1 MKRRDTLRGLG
12 AAALVAAHWAGRIPV
27 AMARGEG
34 GTFVFGTAGDPVKLD
49 PAVVTDGQ
57 SFKTIDQ
64 VYDTLIAFDGSTTEL
79 KPALARNWDVS
90 ADGLTY
96 TMKLRQGVRFH
107 DGTAFDATAVK
118 WNFDRWADAKN
129 PNHVGGDFEYYTDV
143 AGWPDV
149 IKSVDVVD
157 EYSVQF
163 NLNVPQGPF
172 LLNMALPAFVIISP
186 ASFELDREN
195 AYKSPVGTGPFKF
208 IEWVPGDK
216 VVLEKYSNY
225 WGDVSSVDQV
235 IIRTIPDNAARFLA
249 LKSGSIDMMDGVN
262 TDDAVGAKK
271 DRALSVLV
279 RPPLNIAY
287 LNFNQNAKPFDD
299 VRVRQ
304 AVALGINRAGIV
316 EALYRGFGQVAQQ
329 MIPSHMLGFN
339 TEIKGFAYNPDQ
351 AKKLLAEAGYPN
363 GFSTEF
369 WYMPVSR
376 PYFPNPK
383 QFAEA
388 FAADLAKIG
397 IKAELKSEDWG
408 TYLADAR
415 VPKFPIW
422 MLGWTGDNGDTDNFL
437 FTFFGS
443 EGSGNTWKNVDARK
457 LLAKAQA
464 SADSSERDGIYQQV
478 NALIEKE
485 IPRLPIAHTNV
496 PLVARSYVKG
506 YLAHPTGSEHYNL
519 VWLDK

>member
-1 MKRRDTLRGLG
+1 MKRRQSLGLG
-12 AAALVAAHWAGRIPV
+12 TAALLAAQLANRIPV
-27 AMARGEG
+27 AFARGEG

-57 SFKTIDQ
+57 SFKTCDQ
-64 VYDTLIAFDGSTTEL
+64 VFDTLIAFDGSTTEL
-79 KPALARNWDVS
+79 KPALARSWDVS

-107 DGTAFDATAVK
+107 DGTAFDAMAVK
-118 WNFDRWADAKN
+118 WNFDRWSDDKN

-157 EYSVQF
+157 DYTVKFS
-163 NLNVPQGPF
+163 LKIPQGPF
-172 LLNMALPAFVIISP
+172 LLNMALPSFVIISP

-195 AYKSPVGTGPFKF
+195 AFKNPVGTGPFKF
-208 IEWVPGDK
+208 VEWVPGDK
-216 VVLEKYSNY
+216 VVLEKFANY
-225 WGDVSSVDQV
+225 WGEEASVDQV

-249 LKSGSIDMMDGVN
+249 LKAGSIDMMDGVN
-262 TDDAVGAKK
+262 TDDAVAARK
-271 DRALSVLV
+271 DRSLSVLV

-287 LNFNQNAKPFDD
+287 LNFNQNEKPFND

-304 AVALGINRAGIV
+304 AVAYAINRPGIV
-316 EALYRGFGQVAQQ
+316 EALYKGFGKVATQ
-329 MIPSHMLGFN
+329 MIPDNLLGYN
-339 TEIKGFAYNPDQ
+339 SELKGYSYNVEQ

-363 GFSTEF
+363 GISTEF

-388 FAADLAKIG
+388 FAADLGKAG
-397 IKAELKSEDWG
+397 IKVELKSKDWG
-408 TYLADAR
+408 AYLADAR

-443 EGSGNTWKNVDARK
+443 VGSGNTWKNDDARK

-464 SADSSERDGIYQQV
+464 SVDMIERDTLYQQV
-478 NALIEKE
+478 NAMIEKE
-485 IPRLPIAHTNV
+485 VPRLPIAHTNV
-496 PLVARSYVKG
+496 PLVARAYVKG
-506 YLAHPTGSEHYNL
+506 YLPHPTGSEHYNM